1 MMEISRIQHP
11 DWNCPIC
18 SDIMDGD
25 NQRDVAISKRCF
37 HVFHDACIRQWVDEN
52 KGNCPICKLSN
63 FSNIEIISNPDFVKQ
78 YNLWKA
84 DPDNFSYKKDLL
96 RPESLRGL
104 TWRDTLTKTEAWEY
118 YDEIGRQI
126 EALNPETSWEKINK
140 LKEEKN
146 AAEQFLLRDIKTVLG
161 AVKEGFSEIRK
172 EQKELNAHLDVGDLH
187 THFSRK
193 LEVFAKK
200 AEDKIKDLNNQFRI
214 DRDLRE
220 KFRDFKIEL
229 GKYRSRFTLAAETNL
244 SNPNKPTPEEATR
257 LLREVDVDMEAF
269 IDSQPNAVR
278 EVLRTVSVDPIIHQ
292 NQGENPQPNQWPS
305 RKTLFKIAFVT
316 AGALLI
322 YCLWRSGDS
331 KNLTKNIKIQ
341 KPDL

>member
-1 MMEISRIQHP
+1 MMDISRVQHI
-11 DWNCPIC
+11 DWKCPIC

-37 HVFHDACIRQWVDEN
+37 HVFHDACIRQWVDEH

-84 DPDNFSYKKDLL
+84 NPDNFSYDKDLL

-104 TWRDTLTKTEAWEY
+104 TWRNTLTKTEAWEY

-126 EALNPETSWEKINK
+126 EELNPETSWEKINK
-140 LKEEKN
+140 LKEEKSE
-146 AAEQFLLRDIKTVLG
+146 AEQFLLREIENGQDKIQQTNIDQFKRIK
-161 AVKEGFSEIRK
+161 EI
-172 EQKELNAHLDVGDLH
+172 NDHLDVGDLH
-187 THFSRK
+187 AHFIRK
-193 LEVFAKK
+193 LKVFAKK
-200 AEDKIKDLNNQFRI
+200 AEDKIKGLEGNMRENYELIRKLGEFKVLLFIYRDRFDLV
-214 DRDLRE
+214 
-220 KFRDFKIEL
+220 
-229 GKYRSRFTLAAETNL
+229 AETNL
-244 SNPNKPTPEEATR
+244 TNPNNPTPEEATR
-257 LLREVDVDMEAF
+257 LLKEVDVEMGAF

-278 EVLRTVSVDPIIHQ
+278 EILRAVSLNPIIYQ
-292 NQGENPQPNQWPS
+292 NQVPQPNQWPS
-305 RKTLFKIAFVT
+305 RKTLFKIVFVAT
-316 AGALLI
+316 GVLLI
-322 YCLWRSGDS
+322 YCLWRAGDS